1 MVVKFISGKYFKIKE
16 NEISSSDDEFIEALG
31 LTTVDGANQLRF
43 TGNLDLQTNKI
54 VNVTDPTA
62 NQDAATK
69 SYVDSNGGGS
79 PGGSDTYVQY
89 NNAGSFGGTTDFVRT
104 NDGSSTTIGIN
115 GSLTVDN
122 LKFDGNIVSSTSG
135 NIALNPIS
143 TNGVEIGEDCT
154 ASGDYSLA
162 TGKNALATLR
172 CQHAR
177 SSGAFEEGATPVASA
192 DEAITS
198 GSNVNSAF
206 TYSGGGSPQN
216 IGRSQNS
223 VFKTTINIPTGTN
236 PEGCIFEM
244 GNAFRGGY
252 CGFNGSYDL
261 VVRCGDGSAT
271 PDVDDYARIEIPNAS
286 LPQNVD
292 FDLMWE
298 FQVEPIGGVRV
309 GVDNILYGEDQT
321 DNDAP
326 LGGSE
331 TWATSLDGKYNG
343 SFDGIVD
350 GESGSYSAAVTTSG
364 VLLQSDL
371 SYWSDTTVTE
381 TIKKAQTSYV
391 VSACETTNATQTEM
405 FIGDVTNA
413 RISIPSGQTYLF
425 DILIVGRSITS
436 GDGGGY
442 RIEGVIEN
450 TSGTTALVGSIS
462 KTLIAED
469 TASWDTAAEA
479 DNTNDALAIKVTGV
493 ASETIRWC
501 AKTTL
506 VEIENV

>member
-1 MVVKFISGKYFKIKE
+1 MVVNFISGKYLKTQNIE
-16 NEISSSDDEFIEALG
+16 ESGGDDFIGALG
-31 LTTVDGANQLRF
+31 LTQIDGANQLRF
-43 TGNLDLQTNKI
+43 TGNLDMETNKI

-69 SYVDSNGGGS
+69 AYVDSNGGGS
-79 PGGSDTYVQY
+79 PGGSDTHVQY
-89 NNAGSFGGTTDFVRT
+89 NNAGSFGGTTDFTRT
-104 NDGSSTTIGIN
+104 NDGTSTTVGIN

-192 DEAITS
+192 DETITS
-198 GSNVNSAF
+198 GDDVNSAF
-206 TYSGGGSPQN
+206 TYSSGGTPQN
-216 IGRSQNS
+216 IGRSQNA
-223 VFKTTINIPTGTN
+223 VFKTTIKIPTATN

-244 GNAFRGGY
+244 GNVTRGGY

-261 VVRCGDGSAT
+261 IVRCGDGASS
-271 PDVDDYARIEIPNAS
+271 PDANDVARVEIPNAS

-298 FQVEPIGGVRV
+298 FQVEPIGSVRV
-309 GVDNILYGEDQT
+309 WVNNILYAEDQT
-321 DNDAP
+321 DNDAA
-326 LGGSE
+326 LGGSQ
-331 TWATSLDGKYNG
+331 TWATTADGRYNG
-343 SFDGIVD
+343 SFDGIVQ
-350 GESGSYSAAVTTSG
+350 GESGSYTAAVTSSG
-364 VLLQSDL
+364 VLLQSGL

-391 VSACETTNATQTEM
+391 VSACETTDATQTEM

-425 DILIVGRSITS
+425 DILIVGRSITNS
-436 GDGGGY
+436 DGGGY

-450 TSGTTALVGSIS
+450 TSGTTALVGSIT
-462 KTLIAED
+462 KTVLAED
-469 TASWDTAAEA
+469 NASWDVTAEA

-493 ASETIRWC
+493 SSHDIRWC
-501 AKTTL
+501 AKATL